1 MVGRNGPSHWG
12 KRTVLAVRQHD
23 RRAGPAADELPGIAL
38 EIDSGGPLTGRS
50 WPRHTIVLALER
62 DAVALLLVRS
72 GSRLFFGLRQ
82 RRGGGIVANALDT
95 ALARTREVIADLA
108 DIGFSVNLR
117 LTRCL
122 MRALGIRPFGENVTR
137 GSSRKCALRRRYP
150 HQALLNV
157 WRNVRTSAD
166 RRALVFTPRPDRSA
180 GAERLAPSGIS
191 ST

>member
-1 MVGRNGPSHWG
+1 LWRVGLRS
-12 KRTVLAVRQHD
+12 RQRSVLAVRQHD
-23 RRAGPAADELPGIAL
+23 RRAGPADDELPRIAL
-38 EIDSGGPLTGRS
+38 EIDGGGPLTGRS
-50 WPRHTIVLALER
+50 GPRLTIVLALEC

-72 GSRLFFGLRQ
+72 GGRLVFGLRQ
-82 RRGGGIVANALDT
+82 RRSVASALDR
-95 ALARTREVIADLA
+95 ALARTSEVIGDLA

-122 MRALGIRPFGENVTR
+122 MRALGVRPFRENVTR